1 MVLIDDPGNT
11 AVDGSRSATAEDRGE
26 GKGVAEA
33 CRYTIKT
40 LWIGPE
46 LSVLEQLSL
55 RSFLSCGH
63 DVELFVYQDVK
74 QIPAGVRLRD
84 AGEILHESLVFRHR
98 RGGGL
103 SGFANWFRYVLLF
116 QEGGMW
122 VDTDVICL
130 KPFDF
135 QQRLVFG
142 RQDVGM
148 INNAVLGGKPGEQ
161 LFRIMARQAESP
173 NTRLPYDDIRE
184 RRTKWVR
191 KYLQRNRRNNIKRGE
206 IGPRGI
212 TKAIDY
218 LGLQEFAL
226 PYTAFYPIHP
236 KCWDAIFDSTY
247 HDVEKFF
254 PESYAIHL
262 WNEMICNRAGIDKN
276 ATFAPHSLIEALKSR
291 YLR

>member
-1 MVLIDDPGNT
+1 MVLIENL
-11 AVDGSRSATAEDRGE
+11 VDTVANKPISPKAGESAE
-26 GKGVAEA
+26 GKGMCGSRRCV
-33 CRYTIKT
+33 IKT
-40 LWIGPE
+40 LWIGQE

-63 DVELFVYQDVK
+63 TVELFVYQNVK
-74 QIPAGVRLRD
+74 NVPSGVRLRD
-84 AGEILHESLVFRHR
+84 AGEILDESLVFRHK
-98 RGGGL
+98 RGGGV
-103 SGFANWFRYVLLF
+103 SGFANWFRYVLLL

-142 RQDVGM
+142 RQDTYM
-148 INNAVLGGKPGEQ
+148 INNAVLGGQPGEE

-173 NTRLPYDDIRE
+173 NTRLPYDDIKE
-184 RRTKWVR
+184 RRIKWIR

-206 IGPRGI
+206 NGPRGI
-212 TKAIDY
+212 TKAINF
-218 LGLQEFAL
+218 LGLQQLAL

-247 HDVEKFF
+247 RDVEKFF

-262 WNEMICNRAGIDKN
+262 WNEMICNGSGIDKN
-276 ATFAPHSLIEALKSR
+276 ATFAAPSLIEALKSR
-291 YLR
+291 YL